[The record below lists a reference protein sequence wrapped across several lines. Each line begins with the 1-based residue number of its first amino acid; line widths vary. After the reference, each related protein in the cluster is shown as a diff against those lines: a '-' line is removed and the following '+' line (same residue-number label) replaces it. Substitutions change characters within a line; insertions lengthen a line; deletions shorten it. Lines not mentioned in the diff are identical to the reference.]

1 MNNVLCSIEVS
12 IESHFDFFSLIS
24 KGAVLNMNN
33 IDAITNLYTRKEQS
47 LQGGQA
53 RFDRERENKHILLS
67 FANSIQERDI
77 VTYDHSR
84 RVATYAQRLAR
95 YVGWSRRD
103 ARDLA
108 LAALVHDLGKTWIAN
123 DILLKA
129 DTLSDGERKKMER
142 HPLIGARILI
152 GCDVHPFY
160 VETVLYHHEA
170 WDGRGYPS
178 GLKGEE
184 IPLSARILTVADVYD
199 VLTSQR
205 PYKAALTK
213 DAARER
219 LLQGAGTSFDPMVVQ
234 VFLHLLDITPNFTLS
249 QHICAIPPAIT
260 RKGTGQL
267 PPPGSFIAGS

>member
-1 MNNVLCSIEVS
+1 
-12 IESHFDFFSLIS
+12 
-24 KGAVLNMNN
+24 MNN
-33 IDAITNLYTRKEQS
+33 IDAITNLYAHKERNF
-47 LQGGQA
+47 LGGQG
-53 RFDRERENKHILLS
+53 RIDRERENKHILLS
-67 FANSIQERDI
+67 FAKSIQERDI

-95 YVGWSRRD
+95 YVGWGRRD

-108 LAALVHDLGKTWIAN
+108 LASLVHDLGKTWIAN

-129 DTLSDGERKKMER
+129 DTLSDEERKTMER

-152 GCDVHPFY
+152 GCDVHPVY

-205 PYKAALTK
+205 SYKVAITD

-219 LLQGAGTSFDPMVVQ
+219 LLMGAATSFDPTIVQ
-234 VFLHLLDITPNFTLS
+234 AFLHLLDTFPRF
-249 QHICAIPPAIT
+249 
-260 RKGTGQL
+260 RL
-267 PPPGSFIAGS
+267 PQRVC

>member
-1 MNNVLCSIEVS
+1 M
-12 IESHFDFFSLIS
+12 
-24 KGAVLNMNN
+24 KN
-33 IDAITNLYTRKEQS
+33 IDEIIKLYTH
-47 LQGGQA
+47 
-53 RFDRERENKHILLS
+53 RERDQVVGMDHSDQELENRQVLLS

-77 VTYDHSR
+77 LTYDHSR

-95 YVGWSRRD
+95 YLGWSRRE

-129 DTLSDGERKKMER
+129 DALSDEERRTMER
-142 HPLIGARILI
+142 HPVIGARILI

-160 VETVLYHHEA
+160 VEAVLYHHEA
-170 WDGRGYPS
+170 WDGRGYPA

-184 IPLSARILTVADVYD
+184 IPLSARILTIADVYD

-205 PYKAALTK
+205 PYKEALSM

-219 LLQGAGTSFDPMVVQ
+219 LLLGSAANFDPMVVRAF
-234 VFLHLLDITPNFTLS
+234 VNLLDVQANFTLP
-249 QHICAIPPAIT
+249 QLICP
-260 RKGTGQL
+260 L
-267 PPPGSFIAGS
+267 PGATKSLYYPT

>member
-1 MNNVLCSIEVS
+1 M
-12 IESHFDFFSLIS
+12 
-24 KGAVLNMNN
+24 
-33 IDAITNLYTRKEQS
+33 TNLYTRMERS
-47 LQGGQA
+47 LPAGEA
-53 RFDRERENKHILLS
+53 RFDRERENRHILLS
-67 FANSIQERDI
+67 FAQSIQERDI

-108 LAALVHDLGKTWIAN
+108 LAALVHDLGKTWITN
-123 DILLKA
+123 DILLKT
-129 DTLSDGERKKMER
+129 DTLSDEERKTMER
-142 HPLIGARILI
+142 HSLIGARILI

-170 WDGRGYPS
+170 WDGSGYPS

-205 PYKAALTK
+205 PYKVALSK

-219 LLQGAGTSFDPMVVQ
+219 LLSGSSVNFDPMLVRA
-234 VFLHLLDITPNFTLS
+234 FLNLLDSRANFTLP
-249 QHICAIPPAIT
+249 QRICAIPSTTKMTYHVTNPAV
-260 RKGTGQL
+260 L
-267 PPPGSFIAGS
+267 

>member
-1 MNNVLCSIEVS
+1 M
-12 IESHFDFFSLIS
+12 
-24 KGAVLNMNN
+24 KN
-33 IDAITNLYTRKEQS
+33 IDAITNLYARKE
-47 LQGGQA
+47 LNFLGGQA
-53 RFDRERENKHILLS
+53 RFDREHENKRILLS

-84 RVATYAQRLAR
+84 RVGTYAQRLAR

-129 DTLSDGERKKMER
+129 DTLSDEERKTMER

-205 PYKAALTK
+205 PYKAALSK

-219 LLQGAGTSFDPMVVQ
+219 LLSGSGTSFDPMIVRA
-234 VFLHLLDITPNFTLS
+234 FLNLLDSEPQFTLP
-249 QHICAIPPAIT
+249 QRICAIPSNAKT
-260 RKGTGQL
+260 TYSVASSVRL
-267 PPPGSFIAGS
+267 